1 MHPAWSIIFFT
12 SGSGLGLGLAGWI
25 VVGILDLSRFAHLI
39 FVSGFTF
46 GLIGAG
52 LLSSTLHLGHP
63 ERAWRAL
70 SQWRSSW
77 LSREGVLAVLVL
89 AALSAWF
96 LFVFLGMKPPLW
108 ASAALI
114 TLIVATVYAPS
125 VFIIAYIFFGEIIT
139 LNVYI
144 GTILILGGIIVS
156 TYNSPKLISSYHLV
170 SGVFYGA
177 LAQILTALSVLSV
190 KPIMVDNPIL
200 YVALIRFGMGLF
212 IGLVF
217 LIFKSGLSDV
227 IVTFRIGISNR
238 FMLLGAFF
246 GTYLS
251 VILWL
256 AGYKYTLSGKAAIYN
271 QLSTVLISIMAVI
284 FLKEKLT
291 NKKKIGIV
299 LSFFGALFVGLDS

>member
-1 MHPAWSIIFFT
+1 MGDLYALLTAVCWSF
-12 SGSGLGLGLAGWI
+12 A
-25 VVGILDLSRFAHLI
+25 VILFDLSSNKFNPLQINIVKNSLGVIGFIITIFILNIPYPNFSNKSLI
-39 FVSGFTF
+39 ILVISGI
-46 GLIGAG
+46 IGVGVAD
-52 LLSSTLHLGHP
+52 LLFLDSLNKIGSSF
-63 ERAWRAL
+63 
-70 SQWRSSW
+70 
-77 LSREGVLAVLVL
+77 
-89 AALSAWF
+89 SA
-96 LFVFLGMKPPLW
+96 
-108 ASAALI
+108 
-114 TLIVATVYAPS
+114 IVATIYAPS
-125 VFIIAYIFFGEIIT
+125 VFIIAYIGFGEIIT

-156 TYNSPKLISSYHLV
+156 TYNSPRLISSYHLV
-170 SGVFYGA
+170 TGVFYGA

-212 IGLVF
+212 TGLVF
-217 LIFKSGLSDV
+217 LILKSGPSEV
-227 IVTFRIGISNR
+227 IVTFRIGISNT
-238 FMLLGAFF
+238 FMLLGSFF

-271 QLSTVLISIMAVI
+271 QLSTVLISIMAVV

-299 LSFFGALFVGLDS
+299 LSFFGAVFVGLD

>member
-1 MHPAWSIIFFT
+1 MGDLYALLTAVCWSIAVILFDLSSNKFNPLQINIVKNSLGVIGFIITIF
-12 SGSGLGLGLAGWI
+12 
-25 VVGILDLSRFAHLI
+25 ILDIPYPNFSNKSLI
-39 FVSGFTF
+39 ILVISGI
-46 GLIGAG
+46 IGVGVAD
-52 LLSSTLHLGHP
+52 LLFLDSLNKIGSSF
-63 ERAWRAL
+63 
-70 SQWRSSW
+70 
-77 LSREGVLAVLVL
+77 
-89 AALSAWF
+89 SA
-96 LFVFLGMKPPLW
+96 
-108 ASAALI
+108 
-114 TLIVATVYAPS
+114 IVATVYAPS

-144 GTILILGGIIVS
+144 GAILILGGIIVS
-156 TYNSPKLISSYHLV
+156 TYNSHRLISSYHLV
-170 SGVFYGA
+170 TGVFYGA

-217 LIFKSGLSDV
+217 LILKSGLSEV
-227 IVTFRIGISNR
+227 IATFRIGISNS

-271 QLSTVLISIMAVI
+271 QLSTVLISIMAVV

-299 LSFFGALFVGLDS
+299 LSFCGAVFVGLD

>member
-1 MHPAWSIIFFT
+1 MGDLYALLTAVCWSIAVI
-12 SGSGLGLGLAGWI
+12 L
-25 VVGILDLSRFAHLI
+25 LDLSSNKFNPLQI
-39 FVSGFTF
+39 NIVKNS
-46 GLIGAG
+46 L
-52 LLSSTLHLGHP
+52 
-63 ERAWRAL
+63 
-70 SQWRSSW
+70 
-77 LSREGVLAVLVL
+77 GVLGFIITIFILNIPYPNFSNKSLIILVISGIIGVGVADL
-89 AALSAWF
+89 LFLDSLNKIGSSFSA
-96 LFVFLGMKPPLW
+96 
-108 ASAALI
+108 
-114 TLIVATVYAPS
+114 IVATVYAPS

-156 TYNSPKLISSYHLV
+156 TYNSPRLISSYHLIT
-170 SGVFYGA
+170 GVFYGA

-217 LIFKSGLSDV
+217 LILKSGLSEV
-227 IVTFRIGISNR
+227 IATFRIGISNS

-271 QLSTVLISIMAVI
+271 QLSTVIISIMAVM

-299 LSFFGALFVGLDS
+299 LSFCGAVFVGLD

>member
-1 MHPAWSIIFFT
+1 MGDLYALLTAVCWSI
-12 SGSGLGLGLAGWI
+12 A
-25 VVGILDLSRFAHLI
+25 VILFDLSSNKFNAMQINILKNSLGVIGFIITIFILNIPYPNFSNKSLI
-39 FVSGFTF
+39 ILVISGI
-46 GLIGAG
+46 IGVGVAD
-52 LLSSTLHLGHP
+52 LLFLDSLNKIGSSF
-63 ERAWRAL
+63 
-70 SQWRSSW
+70 
-77 LSREGVLAVLVL
+77 
-89 AALSAWF
+89 SA
-96 LFVFLGMKPPLW
+96 
-108 ASAALI
+108 
-114 TLIVATVYAPS
+114 IVATVYAPS

-156 TYNSPKLISSYHLV
+156 TYNSPRLISSYHLLT
-170 SGVFYGA
+170 GVFYGA

-217 LIFKSGLSDV
+217 LILKSGPSEV
-227 IVTFRIGISNR
+227 IVTFKIGISNT

-271 QLSTVLISIMAVI
+271 QLSTVLISIMAVV

-299 LSFFGALFVGLDS
+299 LSFFGAVFVGLD

>member
-1 MHPAWSIIFFT
+1 MGDIYALLTAVCWSFAVILFELSSNKLNPLQINIVKNSFGVIGFVIT
-12 SGSGLGLGLAGWI
+12 ILILDIPYPNFSNKNLVILAISGFIG
-25 VVGILDLSRFAHLI
+25 VGIADLFFLESLKK
-39 FVSGFTF
+39 
-46 GLIGAG
+46 IG
-52 LLSSTLHLGHP
+52 SS
-63 ERAWRAL
+63 
-70 SQWRSSW
+70 
-77 LSREGVLAVLVL
+77 
-89 AALSAWF
+89 LSA
-96 LFVFLGMKPPLW
+96 
-108 ASAALI
+108 
-114 TLIVATVYAPS
+114 IVATVYAPS
-125 VFIIAYIFFGEIIT
+125 VFIIAYIYFGEIIT

-156 TYNSPKLISSYHLV
+156 TYNSPRLISSYHLV
-170 SGVFYGA
+170 TGVFYGA

-217 LIFKSGLSDV
+217 LILKSGLSEL
-227 IVTFRIGISNR
+227 IVTFRIGIRNT

-246 GTYLS
+246 GSYLS

-271 QLSTVLISIMAVI
+271 QLSTVLISIMAVV

>member
-1 MHPAWSIIFFT
+1 M
-12 SGSGLGLGLAGWI
+12 L
-25 VVGILDLSRFAHLI
+25 VVCSNTFDLSSNKLNPLQINIVKNSLGVIGFIITIFILNIPYPNFSNKSLI
-39 FVSGFTF
+39 ILVISGI
-46 GLIGAG
+46 IGVGVAD
-52 LLSSTLHLGHP
+52 LLFLDSLNKIGSSF
-63 ERAWRAL
+63 
-70 SQWRSSW
+70 
-77 LSREGVLAVLVL
+77 
-89 AALSAWF
+89 SA
-96 LFVFLGMKPPLW
+96 
-108 ASAALI
+108 
-114 TLIVATVYAPS
+114 IVATIYAPS

-156 TYNSPKLISSYHLV
+156 TYNSPRLISSYHLV
-170 SGVFYGA
+170 TGVFYGA

-217 LIFKSGLSDV
+217 LILKSGLSEV
-227 IVTFRIGISNR
+227 IVTFRNGISNT

-271 QLSTVLISIMAVI
+271 QLSTVLISIMAVV

-291 NKKKIGIV
+291 NKKRLELFYPFLV
-299 LSFFGALFVGLDS
+299 LYL

>member
-1 MHPAWSIIFFT
+1 MGDLYALLTAVCWSF
-12 SGSGLGLGLAGWI
+12 A
-25 VVGILDLSRFAHLI
+25 VILFDLSSNKFNPLQI
-39 FVSGFTF
+39 NIVKNSLGVIGF
-46 GLIGAG
+46 
-52 LLSSTLHLGHP
+52 
-63 ERAWRAL
+63 
-70 SQWRSSW
+70 
-77 LSREGVLAVLVL
+77 
-89 AALSAWF
+89 
-96 LFVFLGMKPPLW
+96 
-108 ASAALI
+108 LI
-114 TLIVATVYAPS
+114 TIFILNIPYPNFSNKSLIILTISGIIGVGVADLLFLDSLNKIGSSFSAIVATIYAPS
-125 VFIIAYIFFGEIIT
+125 VFIIAYIFFDEIIT

-156 TYNSPKLISSYHLV
+156 TYNFPRLISSYHLV
-170 SGVFYGA
+170 TGVFYGA

-190 KPIMVDNPIL
+190 KPIMVDNPII

-217 LIFKSGLSDV
+217 LILKSGPSEV
-227 IVTFRIGISNR
+227 IVTFRIGISNT

-256 AGYKYTLSGKAAIYN
+256 AGYKYTFSGKAAIYN
-271 QLSTVLISIMAVI
+271 QLSTVLISIMAVV

-299 LSFFGALFVGLDS
+299 LAFFGAVFVGLD